1 MDISVLRKGRRLYA
15 NQDEIDKLE
24 RVHVK
29 KVPLAPQGPA
39 KYEVEYNDAEP
50 LSVVVDN
57 WKWGRAQPCKRV
69 GFCKGGRRTLQMCLG
84 SLECGNKK
92 CAYLKI
98 QKCPNKVDFNR
109 SKRCMHCHC
118 EAIEKHCS
126 ARKYIENDRC
136 HKKMTVIY
144 LQEHDCSPTQE
155 EDKPSKEELEDILRI
170 KPTKSAGQLQ
180 LDVVREALLS
190 GKEGDEVDEI
200 ALKYSNK
207 KHLQYIQST
216 INKKKRPGGSEIE
229 AVRLLKDDFIARN
242 LDENLIMCVGDDYV
256 ILSSEQKVRL
266 GALISLGIVDEPV
279 SFDGCESRAQKYTEI
294 EMTTYDPILRRN
306 VKLVSMFAAKPGENS
321 ENVQKMVQSFDAAV
335 NTVLPAVAS
344 EYEADTEDVLGR
356 GLDPK
361 SYVGDEGGALWR
373 GLCMAKGGDVKNKTI
388 SDFFHF
394 KQDINRNSVY
404 FSDQK
409 SKDQFKSIMM
419 DAYNAPTSLQAV
431 DAEKR
436 LEKLIEKKATN
447 VKKMKS
453 FKAWWWRRKAR
464 WQKWCRTQSS
474 SEASSAEVANA
485 KSLHASGYRK
495 SLLDVVT
502 AECASAVLEA
512 AEKKRQSLGLKTV
525 GRGPSAADRS
535 EKQSASMTRARESS
549 ADAIQQI
556 VEGAETMIDRGFELE
571 ADDIEN
577 AQHQFKINTKDTH
590 RADRKNET
598 KPKRKQ
604 VKKRNDEHV
613 TKKQKKLFHDK
624 VEGVHM
630 DLLHCDSSMIS
641 FNFKVLDTMGYL
653 EEICL
658 RKESSV
664 CSSAWCRKECHHLM
678 WIFHNLFKFDK
689 EQPIMYQL
697 KFTDQQWKKIIEAFP
712 ENFPLP
718 KVNCPSEDEQKY
730 IINKRTSKK
739 DAKCATCKKEL
750 SEGNIQATTEGPY
763 RTIQKSWIKR
773 TFFFCPR
780 FQCMGKLPRN
790 SFICPYKTGM
800 TLLIET
806 PLTEEQK
813 KEIDLKT

>member
-1 MDISVLRKGRRLYA
+1 M
-15 NQDEIDKLE
+15 
-24 RVHVK
+24 K
-29 KVPLAPQGPA
+29 KVPLAPQGPV
-39 KYEVEYNDAEP
+39 KYEVQYNDADP

-57 WKWGRAQPCKRV
+57 WKWGRAQPCKRA
-69 GFCKGGRRTLQMCLG
+69 GFCKGGRRTLQLCLG
-84 SLECGNKK
+84 SLECANKK

-98 QKCPNKVDFNR
+98 HKSPNKVDFNR
-109 SKRCMHCHC
+109 SKRCVHCHS
-118 EAIEKHCS
+118 EAIKKHCS
-126 ARKYIENDRC
+126 ARKYVENDRC

-144 LQEHDCSPTQE
+144 LQEHDCSPKQE
-155 EDKPSKEELEDILRI
+155 EDKPSKEEVENILRI

-190 GKEGDEVDEI
+190 GKEVDEVNEI
-200 ALKYSNK
+200 ALTYSNK

-229 AVRLLKDDFIARN
+229 AVQLLKDDFLARK

-256 ILSSEQKVRL
+256 ILSSKHKVRL
-266 GALISLGIVDEPV
+266 GALITLGIVDEPV
-279 SFDGCESRAQKYTEI
+279 SLDGCESRAQHYTEI

-321 ENVQKMVQSFDAAV
+321 DNVKKMVQSFDAAV
-335 NTVLPAVAS
+335 NNVLPKVAGQ
-344 EYEADTEDVLGR
+344 YNVDNEDVLGR

-373 GLCMAKGGDVKNKTI
+373 GLCLVKGEDVKNKTI

-404 FSDQK
+404 FGDQK
-409 SKDQFKSIMM
+409 SKKEFKSIMM
-419 DAYNAPTSLQAV
+419 DAYNSPTSLQAV

-436 LEKLIEKKATN
+436 LVKLIEKKSTN
-447 VKKMKS
+447 VKKMNS

-502 AECASAVLEA
+502 AECASAVLEG
-512 AEKKRQSLGLKTV
+512 AENKRQSLGLKTV

-535 EKQSASMTRARESS
+535 DKQSLSMARAREAS

-556 VEGAETMIDRGFELE
+556 AEKAEVIIDDDFALE
-571 ADDIEN
+571 TDDVEN
-577 AQHQFKINTKDTH
+577 AQQQFKINTKDTH
-590 RADRKNET
+590 RADKKNQT
-598 KPKRKQ
+598 KQKSKQ
-604 VKKRNDEHV
+604 VKKVKDGHV

-630 DLLHCDSSMIS
+630 DLLHCDSSMTE
-641 FNFKVLDTMGYL
+641 FTFKVLDTMGYL
-653 EEICL
+653 EEICI
-658 RKESSV
+658 RKESAI
-664 CSSAWCRKECHHLM
+664 CSSVWCKKECHHLM
-678 WIFHNLFKFDK
+678 WIFHNLFNFDK
-689 EQPIMYQL
+689 EQPIMYQS
-697 KFTDQQWKKIIEAFP
+697 KFTDQQWKQIIEAFP
-712 ENFPLP
+712 ENVPLP
-718 KVNCPSEDEQKY
+718 KVTCPSEDEQQHR
-730 IINKRTSKK
+730 INKRTSKK

-780 FQCMGKLPRN
+780 LQCMGKLPRN

-806 PLTEEQK
+806 PLTEQQK